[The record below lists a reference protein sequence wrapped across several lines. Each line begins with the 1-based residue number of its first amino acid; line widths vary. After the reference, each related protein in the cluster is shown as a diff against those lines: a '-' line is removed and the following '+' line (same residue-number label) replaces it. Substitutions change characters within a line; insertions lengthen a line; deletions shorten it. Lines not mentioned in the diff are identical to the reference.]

1 MDRAT
6 VLEQVRQVLD
16 EELGVEPEKIVPSAN
31 LRDDLEM
38 DSLDLV
44 ELVAVLEDRIGHGI
58 RDDAADDIRTVDDI
72 IDVVVRATAA
82 AQESTATP

>member
-1 MDRAT
+1 MDRDG

-16 EELGVEPEKIVPSAN
+16 EALGVEPEKVVPAAD

-44 ELVAVLEDRIGHGI
+44 ELVAVLEDRLGRRLDGPAVDGI
-58 RDDAADDIRTVDDI
+58 HTVG
-72 IDVVVRATAA
+72 DVVDVIV
-82 AQESTATP
+82 STGMASSTQ

>member
-1 MDRAT
+1 MNREA

-16 EELGVEPEKIVPSAN
+16 DELGVPSEKVIPSAN

-44 ELVAVLEDRIGHGI
+44 ELVAVLEDRIGNAIQGHGV
-58 RDDAADDIRTVDDI
+58 DDVRTVDDVV
-72 IDVVVRATAA
+72 DVIMSVMAETQDPVT
-82 AQESTATP
+82 Q